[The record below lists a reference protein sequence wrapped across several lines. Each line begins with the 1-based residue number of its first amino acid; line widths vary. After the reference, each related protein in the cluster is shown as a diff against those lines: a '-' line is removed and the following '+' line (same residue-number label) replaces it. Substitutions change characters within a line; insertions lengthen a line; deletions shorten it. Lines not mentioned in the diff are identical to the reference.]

1 MLSIKVKKNNE
12 IKFAQCKIFEARRL
26 LKDIRNQG
34 YQVLRID
41 YV

>member
-1 MLSIKVKKNNE
+1 MLSIKIKKNNE

-34 YQVLRID
+34 YQVIRID
-41 YV
+41 F

>member
-1 MLSIKVKKNNE
+1 MLSLKVKKGDE

-34 YQVLRID
+34 YEVLRIN

>member
-1 MLSIKVKKNNE
+1 MLSIKVKKDNE
-12 IKFAQCKIFEARRL
+12 IKFARCKIFEARRL

-34 YQVLRID
+34 YKVLRID